1 MELSDRLSRFLDD
14 TMVTDVSQIRIV
26 HGHGTGAL
34 RKGLQAFLKTHPLV
48 EKHYP
53 APDNQ
58 GGGATIVELKE

>member
-1 MELSDRLSRFLDD
+1 MALFPQTFIDEVRAAADIVAVVGDS
-14 TMVTDVSQIRIV
+14 VS
-26 HGHGTGAL
+26 L

-58 GGGATIVELKE
+58 GGGGATIVELKD